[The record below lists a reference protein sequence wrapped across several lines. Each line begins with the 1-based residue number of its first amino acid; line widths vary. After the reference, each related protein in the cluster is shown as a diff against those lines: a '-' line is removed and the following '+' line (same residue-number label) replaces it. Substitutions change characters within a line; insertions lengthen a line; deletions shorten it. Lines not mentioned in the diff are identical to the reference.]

1 MTREKPGERKTA
13 SSLRQGGDF
22 NWKLRHKG
30 RSVEDIRRGFLS
42 NLEYNI
48 ARDPFSLTLYD
59 EFLSLSYTV
68 RERLIER
75 WIASRQQ
82 YHTNNVKRVYYL
94 SMEFLLGRLLAD
106 NIINLQIENA
116 CRRAISGLGLDIEEI
131 IDQEHDA
138 GLGNGG
144 LGRLAACFLDSMATL
159 KLPAVGYGIR
169 YDFGIFNQRIV
180 NGNQIEMPE
189 TWLQFRNPWEIEHPE
204 YMQTIKYYGKS
215 IYVRDSRGK
224 TRYRWVDTNDII
236 AMPYD
241 IPIPGYEV
249 NNVNTLRLWSA
260 RATEEFNFQDFNQG
274 DYIGA
279 CETKLNSENI
289 SKVLYPND
297 NNVSGRELRLKQ
309 QHFFTSASLQDIIRR
324 YLSVNDGFGAFAG
337 KVAIQLND
345 THPSIA
351 IVELM
356 RLLIDEHNLEWEEA
370 WTIVTATFAYTNHTL
385 MPEALERWPVPLMR
399 KLLPRHL
406 EIIFEINARF
416 MREVS
421 YRFPGD
427 TERLRRMSIIE
438 EGEEQQVRMAYLAI
452 VGSHSVNGVSKL
464 HTKLLCEKLMKDFFA
479 MWPHKFNSKTNG
491 ISPRRWL
498 YKANPSL
505 RELIS
510 GTIGESWVTGLS
522 ELKKLARH
530 AGDRSFQ
537 KKWETAKRAA
547 KESFAEK
554 IKTWEQMDID
564 TTMMFD
570 VQVKRIHE
578 YKRQLLNV
586 LHCIAL
592 YSRIKEGDTRDFV
605 PRAVIFGGKAAP
617 GYFMAKL
624 IIKFIN
630 NVAGIINH
638 DPATKG
644 LLAVHFLPNY
654 RVSLAESIIP
664 AADLSEQISTAG
676 TEASGTGNMKF
687 ALNGALTIGTMD
699 GANIEMLEQIGAENM
714 FIFGLKAE
722 EIEDHRNRGYNPWD
736 FYNRSPLLKR
746 VIDLINSG
754 FFSPEEP
761 HLFRPLTDS
770 LLSGGDRFMVMAD
783 FDAYVE
789 CQNKVAHIY
798 KNDPGRWTRMSILNV
813 AQVGI
818 FSSDRAIDEYAR
830 EIWKALPVEVKH
842 ENFLWEKKKQPVG
855 PARRA

>member
-1 MTREKPGERKTA
+1 MLKEKSAGGASA
-13 SSLRQGGDF
+13 SSLRSGGDF
-22 NWKLRHKG
+22 NWKLRFKG
-30 RSVEDIRRGFLS
+30 RSVEDIKRGFLS
-42 NLEYNI
+42 NLEYNV
-48 ARDPFSLTLYD
+48 ARDPYSLTLYD

-75 WIASRQQ
+75 WIASRQH
-82 YHTNNVKRVYYL
+82 YHCKNVKRIYYL
-94 SMEFLLGRLLAD
+94 SMEFLLGRLLSD
-106 NIINLQIENA
+106 NIINLQIESA
-116 CRRAISGLGLDIEEI
+116 CRKAIDALHLDMEEI

-180 NGNQIEMPE
+180 NGNQVEKPEM
-189 TWLQFRNPWEIEHPE
+189 WLQFRNPWEIEHPE
-204 YMQTIKYYGKS
+204 YKQTIKYYGKS
-215 IYVRDSRGK
+215 IYVKDTDGK
-224 TRYRWVDTNDII
+224 TRFRWVDTNDVI
-236 AMPYD
+236 AIPYD
-241 IPIPGYEV
+241 VPIPGYGV

-260 RATEEFNFQDFNQG
+260 RATEEFNFQEFNQG

-279 CETKLNSENI
+279 CETKLTSENI

-324 YLSVNDGFGAFAG
+324 FLAANRDFTIFPD

-356 RLLIDEHNLEWEEA
+356 RLLIDEHHLEWEEA
-370 WTIVTATFAYTNHTL
+370 WKIVVRTFAYTNHTL
-385 MPEALERWPVPLMR
+385 MPEAMERWPVPLMR

-416 MREVS
+416 MRDVS

-438 EGEEQQVRMAYLAI
+438 EGDEQQVRMAYLAI
-452 VGSHSVNGVSKL
+452 AGSHSVNGVSKL
-464 HTKLLCEKLMKDFFA
+464 HTKLLCDKLMHEFFT
-479 MWPHKFNSKTNG
+479 MWPEKFNSKTNG

-505 RELIS
+505 RELVS
-510 GTIGESWVTGLS
+510 SVIGESWVTNLRDLKRLS
-522 ELKKLARH
+522 KYAN
-530 AGDRSFQ
+530 DRGFQ
-537 KKWETAKRAA
+537 KKWASTKMAA

-554 IKTWEQMDID
+554 MRAWEHIAVD
-564 TTMMFD
+564 TSMMFD

-592 YSRIKEGDTRDFV
+592 YSQIKAGDIKEFV
-605 PRAVIFGGKAAP
+605 PRTVLLGGKAAP

-630 NVAGIINH
+630 NVAGIINN
-638 DPATKG
+638 DPATAG
-644 LLAVHFLPNY
+644 LLAIRFLPNY
-654 RVSLAESIIP
+654 RVSLAESVIP

-699 GANIEMLEQIGAENM
+699 GANIEMAEQIGEENM
-714 FIFGLKAE
+714 FIFGLRAN
-722 EIEDHRNRGYNPWD
+722 EIDELRVRGYNPWD
-736 FYNRSPLLKR
+736 HYNRSPLLKK
-746 VIDLINSG
+746 VIDLVNSG

-761 HLFRPLTDS
+761 HLFRPIVDA

-783 FDAYVE
+783 FDAYVA
-789 CQNKVAHIY
+789 CQKRVANAY
-798 KNDPGRWTRMSILNV
+798 KNEPEQWTRMSILNV
-813 AQVGI
+813 ANVGI
-818 FSSDRAIDEYAR
+818 FSSDRAIEEYAR
-830 EIWKALPVEVKH
+830 EIWKAVPVEVKLD
-842 ENFLWEKKKQPVG
+842 NALWEHG
-855 PARRA
+855 G

>member
-1 MTREKPGERKTA
+1 MMKEMNADFKKPSILRK
-13 SSLRQGGDF
+13 GGNF
-22 NWKLRHKG
+22 NWKLKYKG
-30 RSVEDIRRGFLS
+30 KTVEDIRRGFLS

-82 YHTNNVKRVYYL
+82 YHVDNVKRIYYL

-106 NIINLQIENA
+106 NIINLRIETP
-116 CRRAISGLGLDIEEI
+116 CRKAIGALCLDMEEI
-131 IDQEHDA
+131 LDQEHDA

-169 YDFGIFNQRIV
+169 YDFGIFNQKIV
-180 NGNQIEMPE
+180 NGNQVEMPE
-189 TWLQFRNPWEIEHPE
+189 MWLQFRNPWEIEHPE
-204 YMQTIKYYGKS
+204 YNQKIKYYGKT
-215 IYVRDSRGK
+215 IYIKDHDGK
-224 TRYRWVDTNDII
+224 TRFRWVDTSEVVAI
-236 AMPYD
+236 PYD
-241 IPIPGYEV
+241 IPIPGYGV

-260 RATEEFNFQDFNQG
+260 RATEEFDFQDFNKG

-279 CETKLNSENI
+279 CETKLTSENI

-324 YLSVNDGFGAFAG
+324 YCASNSNFTAFPD

-356 RLLIDEHNLEWEEA
+356 RLLIDEHLLEWDEA
-370 WTIVTATFAYTNHTL
+370 WKIVTGTFAYTNHTL
-385 MPEALERWPVPLMR
+385 MPEALERWPVSLMR

-406 EIIFEINARF
+406 GIIFEINARF

-427 TERLRRMSIIE
+427 TDRLRRMSIIE
-438 EGEEQQVRMAYLAI
+438 EGDEQQVRMAYLAI

-464 HTKLLCEKLMKDFFA
+464 HTKLLCDRLLCDFYS
-479 MWPHKFNSKTNG
+479 MWPEKFNSKTNG

-505 RELIS
+505 RELIT
-510 GTIGESWVTGLS
+510 GVIGESWITNLRD
-522 ELKKLARH
+522 LKKLAKYADNRV
-530 AGDRSFQ
+530 FQ
-537 KKWETAKRAA
+537 KKWNEAKQAA
-547 KESFAEK
+547 KESFAK
-554 IKTWEQMDID
+554 SMLAWEQMTID

-586 LHCIAL
+586 LHCVAL
-592 YSRIKEGDTRDFV
+592 YSQIKTGDTKDFL
-605 PRAVIFGGKAAP
+605 PRTVLFGGKAAP

-630 NVAGIINH
+630 NVSGIINH

-644 LLAVHFLPNY
+644 LLAIHFLPNY
-654 RVSLAESIIP
+654 RVSLAESVIP

-699 GANIEMLEQIGAENM
+699 GANIEMTEQIGEENM
-714 FIFGLKAE
+714 FIFGLRSNE
-722 EIEDHRNRGYNPWD
+722 VDELRGRGYNPWD
-736 FYNRSPLLKR
+736 YYNRSPLLKK
-746 VIDLINSG
+746 VVDLVNSG

-761 HLFRPLTDS
+761 HLFRPIIDS
-770 LLSGGDRFMVMAD
+770 LLSGGDRFMVMAE

-789 CQNKVAHIY
+789 CQKKVADIY
-798 KNDPGRWTRMSILNV
+798 KNDPEQWTRMSILNV
-813 AQVGI
+813 ANVGI
-818 FSSDRAIDEYAR
+818 FSSDRAIEEYAR
-830 EIWKALPVEVKH
+830 EIWDAVPVEVKLD
-842 ENFLWEKKKQPVG
+842 NNLWE
-855 PARRA
+855 R